1 MVRQLQLRG
10 AAAVSGLSAHLAYW
24 SRRDKETVPGG
35 TYCGRQ
41 MGRMKSIG
49 NAFKVNKDN
58 VDKDAIAATYII
70 VTDTFTARIDG
81 RNREA

>member
-1 MVRQLQLRG
+1 
-10 AAAVSGLSAHLAYW
+10 
-24 SRRDKETVPGG
+24 
-35 TYCGRQ
+35 